1 MSQQSQIKIR
11 NGRPAPT
18 PSKRTQE
25 RMSEAGRDLLAHATN
40 KAYGPSAVYVM
51 RRYASRILGG
61 NEAYVIGIADLVHTL
76 ASRGWTWERMCN
88 NLR

>member
-1 MSQQSQIKIR
+1 MSQPSQIKIR
-11 NGRPAPT
+11 NGRPALIPN
-18 PSKRTQE
+18 KRTAE
-25 RMSEAGRDLLAHATN
+25 RMSPAERDLLAQATH
-40 KAYGPSAVYVM
+40 KDYGPSAVYVM

-76 ASRGWTWERMCN
+76 ASRGWTWGRMCT